1 MPSQRGLA
9 PGGAGKATTS
19 RSGRAVVKSL
29 REDDDDEDGD
39 GDEGSQVLRR
49 EGICGLLYSKDD
61 LTPRMAGQLREV
73 HVHRDFK
80 MPAQDPAKVQ
90 FFDPDRGRKALG
102 MTKPGA
108 SRPRA
113 QMLLPLPAPGAGKEE
128 EDEDFEYEP
137 LVLWEPPPDAEGE
150 ADRGKAD
157 GEAAGE
163 AGGEAAGDGAV
174 EGDATAKPKE
184 KVEPIS
190 VDKKLCR
197 WLRSHQREGTQFLF
211 NCLMG
216 LRDFDGCGC
225 ILADDMGLGKTL
237 QSITILWTLMC
248 QGFEGKPAVTHT
260 IIACPVSLV
269 TNWESEVRPRTAR
282 APACAMVSHTW
293 RACSQE
299 APHSLRSCV
308 RASTSRVSDQDQVDW
323 PGARQGSAH

>member
-113 QMLLPLPAPGAGKEE
+113 QMLLPLPAQ
-128 EDEDFEYEP
+128 
-137 LVLWEPPPDAEGE
+137 
-150 ADRGKAD
+150 
-157 GEAAGE
+157 E
-163 AGGEAAGDGAV
+163 AGGAQAMAEHGAHLQKETSTTHGVGYISNARRVCCSRLVAVQPCGEALGQGF
-174 EGDATAKPKE
+174 G
-184 KVEPIS
+184 
-190 VDKKLCR
+190 
-197 WLRSHQREGTQFLF
+197 Q
-211 NCLMG
+211 
-216 LRDFDGCGC
+216 
-225 ILADDMGLGKTL
+225 GLGSCSVGTVEWGL
-237 QSITILWTLMC
+237 CELWV
-248 QGFEGKPAVTHT
+248 GD
-260 IIACPVSLV
+260 
-269 TNWESEVRPRTAR
+269 TA
-282 APACAMVSHTW
+282 AQC
-293 RACSQE
+293 
-299 APHSLRSCV
+299 
-308 RASTSRVSDQDQVDW
+308 
-323 PGARQGSAH
+323 